1 MREYLV
7 TLLIS
12 AALCYLITPFVRT
25 QAIRFGAVAYIRGR
39 DIHTTPTARWGG
51 VAMWLA
57 MSVTFMIVNHLPL
70 VGKSF
75 GHEAQGIFLASTTIV
90 LLGMADDRF
99 QLDALT
105 KLTGQVFVAGIL
117 LMYGIQI
124 LWLPINGVITLPP
137 SIGQLVTVLIVV
149 ITINAVNFID
159 GMDGLAAGI
168 VAIAGIAFFAFAYLL
183 AVDYGFSRAGA
194 PSLITAVLV
203 GICIGFLPHNAYP
216 ARIFMGDS
224 GSMLL
229 GLLLASAAITLTGQ
243 VDPNAISA
251 ESSGPTLLPLLLPFA
266 VLAIPLADL
275 LLAVG
280 RRVKAGRSP
289 FAPDNEHLHHRLMSA
304 GNSQLKT
311 TFILYMWTATI
322 AFPVTVLAFAKWWVA
337 FLSALFLISITL
349 LMSHKSKVDV

>member
-12 AALCYLITPFVRT
+12 AALCYLITPFVRA
-25 QAIRFGAVAYIRGR
+25 QAIRFGAVAQIRRR

-75 GHEAQGIFLASTTIV
+75 GHEAQGIFLAATTIV

-168 VAIAGIAFFAFAYLL
+168 VAIAGVAFFAFAYFL

-203 GICIGFLPHNAYP
+203 GVCIGFLPHNAYP

-266 VLAIPLADL
+266 VLAVPLADL
-275 LLAVG
+275 VLAVL

-311 TFILYMWTATI
+311 SFILYMWTATI

-337 FLSALFLISITL
+337 LLSALFLISITL